1 MQVALGCITYH
12 VLRVPADASRW
23 NLVTEF
29 LQLRKQVFVDRMGWE
44 LATLDLMEFE
54 QYDSFAA
61 TYVIAEHR
69 ATGRVAG
76 GARLL
81 RTDHA
86 SPSCSGSIKYSY
98 MIRDAG
104 LGLLPGLPAGLCA
117 GCPPVDPKVW
127 ELTRLV
133 SDGTPRV
140 AENLLR
146 VVNAYLASKDAT
158 RCLFLGPAAFL
169 RMARGMGFRPEPLGQ
184 VVGNASGRFLAFACD
199 VIAPDIPLPGAA
211 QAPTSGNKG
220 HIPNIGRPIGFHL
233 SESTGDIVA
242 TTYRWS
248 ATGEEETVW
257 HEHSVPG
264 TCRPA
269 ASGDLEVA
277 AE

>member
-1 MQVALGCITYH
+1 MQVELGGLTYH
-12 VLRVPADASRW
+12 VLRMPADASRW

-29 LQLRKQVFVDRMGWE
+29 LQLRKQVFVDRLGWE

-61 TYVIAEHR
+61 TYVIAQHS

-86 SPSCSGSIKYSY
+86 SPTCSGSLKYSY
-98 MIRDAG
+98 MIRDAA
-104 LGLLPGLPAGLCA
+104 LGLLPGLPADLCA
-117 GCPPVDPKVW
+117 GSPPVDPKTW

-133 SDGTPRV
+133 SDGTPGV

-146 VVNAYLASKDAT
+146 IVNAYLASKGAL
-158 RCLFLGPAAFL
+158 RCLFLGPAAFM

-184 VVGNASGRFLAFACD
+184 VVGNTSGRFLAFACA
-199 VIAPDIPLPGAA
+199 VIDSDIRLPGTGRALT
-211 QAPTSGNKG
+211 PLTSRHN
-220 HIPNIGRPIGFHL
+220 PNIGRPVGFLL
-233 SESTGDIVA
+233 SETTGDIVA

-248 ATGEEETVW
+248 ATGLEETVW
-257 HEHSVPG
+257 HEKPAPGGCRAAVPG
-264 TCRPA
+264 EL
-269 ASGDLEVA
+269 DVA